1 MPIFTKV
8 ADPDGA
14 NPDGG
19 KWVEIG
25 AGESFDVKARS
36 GEGEFTS
43 PEPEIPNRDDLI
55 AELQAQI
62 KDLQKDK

>member
-8 ADPDGA
+8 AD
-14 NPDGG
+14 DGG

-43 PEPEIPNRDDLI
+43 PELELPNREELI
-55 AELQAQI
+55 AELEAQI
-62 KDLQKDK
+62 KNLQKDK